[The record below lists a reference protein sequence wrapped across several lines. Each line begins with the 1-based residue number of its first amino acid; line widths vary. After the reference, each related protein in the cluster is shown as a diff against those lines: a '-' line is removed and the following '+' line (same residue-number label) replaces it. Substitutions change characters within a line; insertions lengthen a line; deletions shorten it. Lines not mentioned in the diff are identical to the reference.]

1 MILKNK
7 YKIQDLIGKGSYS
20 EVFEAKHIIKDTI
33 VAIKF
38 DNGTDISKKL
48 IKHEMNMYL
57 NLKKNKISNIISI
70 KSYGTIHKTHYL
82 IMEYLPYTLNEMIGT
97 CKEEVTK
104 TNYFIQWLQRIQMV
118 HNHDILH
125 RDIKP
130 DNFMVS
136 SKGVVHI
143 IDMGL
148 SCMYGEEN
156 KELQNTI
163 GTILFCSFNIHQSKY
178 IYHKQDD
185 IISFYY
191 VIFYILSNGDLPWNN
206 IHIKDKNVKN
216 KVYYHLKK
224 DTDYS
229 LYYSKYNNK
238 TLNIWI
244 QRYIKYIYQDV

>member
-7 YKIQDLIGKGSYS
+7 YKIQKLIGNGSYS
-20 EVFEAKHIIKDTI
+20 RVFEAKHMIKDTI

-38 DNGTDISKKL
+38 DNGSDISKKL

-57 NLKKNKISNIISI
+57 ILKKNNISNLISV
-70 KSYGTIHKTHYL
+70 KSYGTIEKTHYL
-82 IMEYLPYTLNEMIGT
+82 IMEYLPRTLNDEINKCT
-97 CKEEVTK
+97 EEELK
-104 TNYFIQWLQRIQMV
+104 SKYFIQCFQCIKML

-136 SKGVVHI
+136 LKGTVRI

-148 SCMYGEEN
+148 SCVYDEEN

-163 GTILFCSFNIHQSKY
+163 GTILFCSFNVHKSKY
-178 IYHKQDD
+178 RYNKHDD
-185 IISFYY
+185 MISFYY

-206 IHIKDKNVKN
+206 IYIKDHEVKN
-216 KVYYHLKK
+216 NVYYYLKK
-224 DTDYS
+224 NTDYS
-229 LYYSKYNNK
+229 LYYSKYKNMS
-238 TLNIWI
+238 LNAWI
-244 QRYIKYIYQDV
+244 QRYIKYIDQVV